1 MSARA
6 AFLRE
11 LIGIGRRA
19 EGDEVPSSTRRTWLT
34 LPLSGQI
41 YVAAVVV
48 VGALSLATL
57 VPRTYPEPSLFVM
70 LLVFACLTSTWK
82 VNLPIPVENGSTLSV
97 SYAANIMSLLLLDVD
112 HAVVI
117 AVAGAWMQC
126 HYKAKQPYPRH
137 RTAFSMGMASVTMAA
152 TGFVYESLGGPTAPT
167 DLSSLARPLV
177 GAIATYFFVNTSLV
191 AGAIA
196 SSTSRTFV
204 RIWREDFQWS
214 GTSFIVA
221 GSAGALAAVVL
232 ARGQHWKAVL
242 LVTPVYLTYRT
253 YELFVG
259 RLEDQR
265 RHTELMQQLHEET
278 VAALGQA
285 REAEQALAAEKE
297 RLAAALADM
306 TRLEARQAELLQREQ
321 AARAS
326 SETANRLKDQFLA
339 VVSHELR
346 TPLNA
351 ILGWAHML
359 RRATGDDAL
368 RERASRIIFDSA
380 KRQAQLIEDLLD
392 VSRIA
397 SGKLRLDRHFVDLN
411 TVVQDAIQVVQPAA
425 DAKDIK
431 LTLTCERSLGA
442 FYGDGTRLQQVAW
455 NLLSNAVKFTP
466 EGGAVHVRL
475 ARKCNIA
482 ELVVSD
488 TGEGISEGFLPSMF
502 DAFRQADGSSTRV
515 HPGLGLGLSIVKSLV
530 EAHGGSVRAH
540 SEGLGRG
547 AVFTVRLPIAVTMAS
562 DALPTAAERDAE
574 PSETASLEG
583 LSVLVV
589 DDDVESREIVAT
601 HLQESRAEV
610 VTAGSAAEA
619 FELLHRRRIDVLLAD
634 IAMPVEDGYSL
645 IRRIRASRP
654 DVATIP
660 AAAVTAFAADDDR
673 GRALRAGFHLHLSKP
688 LDAHTLVA
696 AVAKLGKSGVRASV

>member
-1 MSARA
+1 
-6 AFLRE
+6 
-11 LIGIGRRA
+11 
-19 EGDEVPSSTRRTWLT
+19 
-34 LPLSGQI
+34 
-41 YVAAVVV
+41 
-48 VGALSLATL
+48 
-57 VPRTYPEPSLFVM
+57 
-70 LLVFACLTSTWK
+70 
-82 VNLPIPVENGSTLSV
+82 
-97 SYAANIMSLLLLDVD
+97 
-112 HAVVI
+112 
-117 AVAGAWMQC
+117 
-126 HYKAKQPYPRH
+126 
-137 RTAFSMGMASVTMAA
+137 
-152 TGFVYESLGGPTAPT
+152 
-167 DLSSLARPLV
+167 
-177 GAIATYFFVNTSLV
+177 
-191 AGAIA
+191 
-196 SSTSRTFV
+196 
-204 RIWREDFQWS
+204 
-214 GTSFIVA
+214 
-221 GSAGALAAVVL
+221 
-232 ARGQHWKAVL
+232 
-242 LVTPVYLTYRT
+242 
-253 YELFVG
+253 
-259 RLEDQR
+259 
-265 RHTELMQQLHEET
+265 MQQLHEET

-351 ILGWAHML
+351 MLGWAHML

-392 VSRIA
+392 VSRIT
-397 SGKLRLDRHFVDLN
+397 SGKLRLDRHFVDLK

-442 FYGDGTRLQQVAW
+442 FYGDGTRLQQVTW

-475 ARKCNIA
+475 ARERNIA

-488 TGEGISEGFLPSMF
+488 TGQGISEGFLPSMF

-515 HPGLGLGLSIVKSLV
+515 HPGLGLGLSIVKNLV

-540 SEGLGRG
+540 SEGSGRG

-562 DALPTAAERDAE
+562 DALPTATER
-574 PSETASLEG
+574 T
-583 LSVLVV
+583 LSRRRLPR
-589 DDDVESREIVAT
+589 SRACRCSWSTTTWRAGKIVAT

-660 AAAVTAFAADDDR
+660 AAAVTALAADDDR